1 MSCQLTQGYTFDC
14 RNNVGGIKR
23 VFIASR
29 DDISTIDVIG
39 GVVDDIVFAQNQ
51 FYIYDLT
58 RESSNFSETV
68 NTNVQNGTTFYAQS
82 LEIVLNKLQ
91 VNTRNEIILLG
102 QNRLCIVVEDNNGR
116 YWMLGQKN
124 GIDLTGGGSASGT
137 AYGDRN
143 GYTLTFTGS
152 ENELAPELTDISL
165 LAPAPAP

>member
-1 MSCQLTQGYTFDC
+1 MSCQLTQGYSFDC
-14 RNNVGGIKR
+14 RNNVGGIKK
-23 VFIASR
+23 VYIASR
-29 DDISTIDVIG
+29 DDIDDITIAS
-39 GVVDDIVFAQNQ
+39 GVVSAVSFAQNQ
-51 FYIYDLT
+51 FYTYDLT

-68 NTNVQNGTTFYAQS
+68 NTNVQNGTTFFAQS

-102 QNRLCIVVEDNNGR
+102 QNRLCIVVEDNNGK
-116 YWMLGQKN
+116 YWMLGFKN

-152 ENELAPELTDISL
+152 ENELAPEVNASVL
-165 LAPAPAP
+165 LP

>member
-1 MSCQLTQGYTFDC
+1 MPCSLTQGYSFDC
-14 RNNVGGIKR
+14 RNNVGGIKK
-23 VFIASR
+23 VYIGSR
-29 DDISTIDVIG
+29 DDVDTITIANGLVSAVTMIS
-39 GVVDDIVFAQNQ
+39 NQ
-51 FYIYDLT
+51 FYLYDLT

-102 QNRLCIVVEDNNGR
+102 QNRLCIIVEDNNGR
-116 YWMLGQKN
+116 YWMLGFKN

-152 ENELAPELTDISL
+152 ENELAPEVDPDVIATITG
-165 LAPAPAP
+165 P

>member
-14 RNNVGGIKR
+14 RNNVGGIKK

-29 DDISTIDVIG
+29 DDI
-39 GVVDDIVFAQNQ
+39 DDITLNGDNVVTAISFAQNQ
-51 FYIYDLT
+51 FYTYDLT

-91 VNTRNEIILLG
+91 TNTRNEIILLG
-102 QNRLCIVVEDNNGR
+102 RNRLCIVVEDNNGR
-116 YWMLGQKN
+116 YWMLGFKN
-124 GIDLTGGGSASGT
+124 GIDLTAGGSASGT

-152 ENELAPELTDISL
+152 ENELAPEVLNESVIL
-165 LAPAPAP
+165 P

>member
-1 MSCQLTQGYTFDC
+1 MPCQLTQGFTFDC

-23 VFIASR
+23 VWIASR
-29 DDISTIDVIG
+29 DDISSISITS
-39 GVVDDIVFAQNQ
+39 GVVDGITFAQNQ
-51 FYIYDLT
+51 FWLYDLT

-102 QNRLCIVVEDNNGR
+102 QNRLCIVVEDNNGKL
-116 YWMLGQKN
+116 WMLGYKN

-137 AYGDRN
+137 GYGDRN

-152 ENELAPELTDISL
+152 ENELAPEVQDVSVLDI
-165 LAPAPAP
+165 

>member
-1 MSCQLTQGYTFDC
+1 MSCQLTQGYSFDC

-23 VFIASR
+23 VFIGSR
-29 DDISTIDVIG
+29 DDVSSISITDGLVTA
-39 GVVDDIVFAQNQ
+39 VTMASNQ
-51 FYIYDLT
+51 FYTYDLT

-102 QNRLCIVVEDNNGR
+102 QNRLCIIVEDNNSR
-116 YWMLGQKN
+116 YWMLGYKN

-152 ENELAPELTDISL
+152 ENELAPEVEAAVLLTIL
-165 LAPAPAP
+165 VP